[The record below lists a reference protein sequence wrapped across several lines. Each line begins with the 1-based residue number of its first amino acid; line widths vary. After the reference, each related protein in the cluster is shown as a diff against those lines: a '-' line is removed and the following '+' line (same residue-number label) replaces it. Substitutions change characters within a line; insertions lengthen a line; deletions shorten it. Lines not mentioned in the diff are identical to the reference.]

1 MAFFFNCALH
11 NLCGLRDSNQ
21 NTRSPQ
27 MENVQDLALGKLG
40 AALSK
45 AQAQIETPKKK
56 QSVTFSGRSYKYADL
71 AEVLDSIR
79 KPLSDNSLAL
89 TSLVDLHESKGT
101 ILKTSLIHS
110 SGESITSFY
119 PLPDPSKVKAQDFG
133 SALTY
138 ARRYSISCLIGI
150 ASEDDDDGE
159 NAPSPEP
166 QKKNFAPAPQKPSHP
181 EYFDDLDQALDRPKS
196 KLQGLY
202 DFVDQNAV
210 PTDIVK
216 GYIKQI
222 TGSVKSSSAL
232 TDFEIDC
239 LLTKIKSNLK

>member
-1 MAFFFNCALH
+1 
-11 NLCGLRDSNQ
+11 
-21 NTRSPQ
+21 

-40 AALSK
+40 AALAK
-45 AQAQIETPKKK
+45 AQAEIETPKKK

-79 KPLSDNSLAL
+79 KPLSDNALAL
-89 TSLVDLHESKGT
+89 TSLVDMHETKGT
-101 ILKTSLIHS
+101 VLKTSLIHS
-110 SGESITSFY
+110 SGESITSYY

-166 QKKNFAPAPQKPSHP
+166 IKKTFTPSPKPTPKPSDP
-181 EYFDDLDQALDRPKS
+181 EYFDNLDRALDQKPLGLLEQMYITIEEKKLTTDQAKEIIRKACGGIPKLS
-196 KLQGLY
+196 KDMTETEIKLVLQ
-202 DFVDQNAV
+202 F
-210 PTDIVK
+210 
-216 GYIKQI
+216 
-222 TGSVKSSSAL
+222 
-232 TDFEIDC
+232 
-239 LLTKIKSNLK
+239 LKLK

>member
-1 MAFFFNCALH
+1 
-11 NLCGLRDSNQ
+11 
-21 NTRSPQ
+21 

-40 AALSK
+40 AALAK
-45 AQAQIETPKKK
+45 AQAEIETPKKK

-79 KPLSDNSLAL
+79 KPLSDNALAL
-89 TSLVDLHESKGT
+89 TSLVDMHETKGT
-101 ILKTSLIHS
+101 VLKTSLIHS
-110 SGESITSFY
+110 SGESITSYY

-166 QKKNFAPAPQKPSHP
+166 IKKPFTPPPKERVHLNEFPAKPSDP
-181 EYFDDLDQALDRPKS
+181 EYFDNLDRALDQKPLGLLEQMYITIEEKKLTTDQAKEIIRKACGGIPKLS
-196 KLQGLY
+196 KDMTETEIKLVLQ
-202 DFVDQNAV
+202 F
-210 PTDIVK
+210 
-216 GYIKQI
+216 
-222 TGSVKSSSAL
+222 
-232 TDFEIDC
+232 
-239 LLTKIKSNLK
+239 LKLK

>member
-1 MAFFFNCALH
+1 
-11 NLCGLRDSNQ
+11 
-21 NTRSPQ
+21 

-40 AALSK
+40 AALAK
-45 AQAQIETPKKK
+45 AQAEIETPKKK

-79 KPLSDNSLAL
+79 KPLSDNALAL
-89 TSLVDLHESKGT
+89 TSLVDMHETKGT
-101 ILKTSLIHS
+101 VLKTSLIHS
-110 SGESITSFY
+110 SGESITSYY

-166 QKKNFAPAPQKPSHP
+166 IKKTFTPSPKPTPKPSDP
-181 EYFDDLDQALDRPKS
+181 EYFDNLDRALDQKPLGLLEQMYITIEEKKLTTDQAKEIIRKACGGIPKLS
-196 KLQGLY
+196 KDMTETEINLVLQ
-202 DFVDQNAV
+202 F
-210 PTDIVK
+210 
-216 GYIKQI
+216 
-222 TGSVKSSSAL
+222 
-232 TDFEIDC
+232 
-239 LLTKIKSNLK
+239 LKLK